1 MRRLGFSPN
10 LFACHGC
17 AMHRLPVHR
26 GVTLLE
32 VMFAIG
38 IVAVGLLGVLIIVPL
53 AGLRSTQGAI
63 ADSADRIGR
72 SAIRA
77 FDVYQMRRPDAWAQ
91 LYPGSLNYYP
101 YPENPQTGLQP
112 SSWPSPY
119 WPNQAMPWQCGFCI
133 DPIYLASNTTN
144 PATPGIQRFPY
155 FAPSNLPTPG
165 TPWMLRVSL
174 RTRPGA
180 IDTST
185 MPNPVPAMTISQ
197 AEQLFLGGDDLVFQ
211 LPSDRTLPSQQ
222 VFHGFW
228 RASTNYSMGTY
239 CQPTVANGWG
249 YRVTSAGTSGSSEP
263 APWPTVLGAT
273 IMDGTVTWECR
284 PLVKRQWEGK
294 FSWLA
299 TVVPKRNYD
308 SDTYVLSIVVF
319 HRRDLALDA
328 ERMINVAFNSNGY
341 NGGDVVLQAA
351 AADDLKMKEGEW
363 LMLAGTDSDVVPY
376 QYYFHWYRIQTAD
389 AGPEEVST
397 GVWERHLTLFGA
409 DWPGQDWATPVI
421 DVCKAV
427 WTPGVV
433 AVYEKTIRLETSS
446 LWTDL

>member
-1 MRRLGFSPN
+1 MRGFCPDRFG
-10 LFACHGC
+10 FAD
-17 AMHRLPVHR
+17 AARRRSAAPR

-32 VMFAIG
+32 VLFSIG

-53 AGLRSTQGAI
+53 AGLRATQGAI
-63 ADSADRIGR
+63 ADGADRLGR
-72 SAIRA
+72 NAIRM
-77 FDVYQMRRPDAWAQ
+77 FDTYQLRRQDAWAQ

-101 YPENPQTGLQP
+101 YPETVQTGLQP

-133 DPIYLASNTTN
+133 DPIYLAANTTN

-185 MPNPVPAMTISQ
+185 TPNPVPAMTYSQ

-211 LPSDRTLPSQQ
+211 LPTDRTLPPEQK
-222 VFHGFW
+222 FD
-228 RASTNYSMGTY
+228 
-239 CQPTVANGWG
+239 
-249 YRVTSAGTSGSSEP
+249 SGG
-263 APWPTVLGAT
+263 L
-273 IMDGTVTWECR
+273 
-284 PLVKRQWEGK
+284 KRQWEGK
-294 FSWLA
+294 FSWIA
-299 TVVPKRNYD
+299 TVVPKRGYS
-308 SDTYVLSIVVF
+308 SDTYLLSIVVF

-328 ERMINVAFNSNGY
+328 ERMVNFNSNGY

-363 LMLAGTDSDVVPY
+363 LMLAGTDDDVTPY
-376 QYYFHWYRIQTAD
+376 RYYFQWYRIQTAD
-389 AGPEEVST
+389 AGPREESS
-397 GVWERHLTLFGA
+397 GVWQRDLTLFGA
-409 DWPGQDWATPVI
+409 DWPGQDWETPPPPI

-427 WTPGVV
+427 WMPGVV
-433 AVYEKTIRLETSS
+433 AVYEKTIRLENSS
-446 LWTDL
+446 LWTGL